1 MPIARRCASIPMPR
15 AYSAIVALHLHS
27 RGRLTETVA
36 AFRAALKIRSRAYAK
51 AVCNLGSALA
61 DQGRREEAVAAFG
74 GALHLQPDYA
84 EAGSNPLFCLNYD
97 RRCSN
102 AELIEAHRA
111 WEERYGRAAPVP
123 AA

>member
-1 MPIARRCASIPMPR
+1 MPR